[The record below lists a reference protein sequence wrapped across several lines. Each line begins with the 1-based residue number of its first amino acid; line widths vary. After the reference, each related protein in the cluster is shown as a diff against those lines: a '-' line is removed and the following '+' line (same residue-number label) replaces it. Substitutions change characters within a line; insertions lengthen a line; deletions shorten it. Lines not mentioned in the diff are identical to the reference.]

1 MKGLAMAQRWDDL
14 KRQKLS
20 AAQLADVQRKV
31 DAEILEMNLR
41 DLREMFGKTQA
52 DLASGSDFGQSEAS
66 RMERRNDHMVSTLR
80 RYVAALGGELEV
92 VAVFDNKR
100 VHLRGV

>member
-1 MKGLAMAQRWDDL
+1 MAQRWDDL

-41 DLREMFGKTQA
+41 DLREMVGKTQA
-52 DLASGSDFGQSEAS
+52 DLASGSAIGQSEAS